1 MFYDAKSD
9 YIGKLPERLSE
20 VAEFSAL
27 ADAIDTEMDRLN
39 SAIAIMA
46 ANKAILTADY
56 DGLLR
61 WEKILGVSTPLNST
75 LQARREALVARLMT
89 KPPINLKVLRGIIEA
104 YMGLTVDIYTKGY
117 FVRVRYRGESRI
129 KDLVPLYETAYEII
143 PACMLLDIAYKYLTW
158 DELDILM
165 MDFGALDAVEIDWE
179 TFEKGE
185 WI

>member
-9 YIGKLPERLSE
+9 FIGKLPERLRE
-20 VAEFSAL
+20 VVEFSAL
-27 ADAIDTEMDRLN
+27 ADAVNPELDRLN
-39 SAIAIMA
+39 SAIARMA
-46 ANKAILTADY
+46 ANKAILTADS

-61 WEKILGVSTPLNST
+61 WEKILGVSTPMNST

-104 YMGLTVDIYTKGY
+104 YMGLVVDIFTEGY

-129 KDLVPLYETAYEII
+129 KDLVPLYATAYEII
-143 PACMLLDIAYKYLTW
+143 PACMLLDIAYKYLVW
-158 DELDILM
+158 EELDSLA
-165 MDFGALDAVEIDWE
+165 MDFDALDAVGADWE

>member
-9 YIGKLPERLSE
+9 YLGKLPERLRE
-20 VAEFSAL
+20 VVEFSAL
-27 ADAIDTEMDRLN
+27 ADAVNPEMDRLK
-39 SAIAIMA
+39 SAIASMA
-46 ANKAILTADY
+46 ANKAILTANS

-61 WEKILGVSTPLNST
+61 WERMLGVSTPMNST

-104 YMGLTVDIYTKGY
+104 YMGLEVDIFADGH

-129 KDLVPLYETAYEII
+129 KDLIPLYSTAYEII
-143 PACMLLDIAYKYLTW
+143 PACMLLDISYRYLIW
-158 DELDILM
+158 EEMDSLM
-165 MDFGALDAVEIDWE
+165 KSFDALDAIAVNWE
-179 TFEKGE
+179 EFEKGE

>member
-9 YIGKLPERLSE
+9 YLAKLPERLRE
-20 VAEFSAL
+20 VVEFSVL
-27 ADAIDTEMDRLN
+27 ADAVNPEIDRLN
-39 SAIAIMA
+39 SAIARMA
-46 ANKAILTADY
+46 ANKAILTADS

-61 WEKILGVSTPLNST
+61 WEKILGVSTPLGST

-104 YMGLTVDIYTKGY
+104 YMGLKVDIFTDDY
-117 FVRVRYRGESRI
+117 FVKVRYRGESRI
-129 KDLVPLYETAYEII
+129 KDIVPLYATVYEII
-143 PACMLLDIAYKYLTW
+143 PACMLLDIAYKYLVW
-158 DELDILM
+158 NELDSLA
-165 MDFGALDAVEIDWE
+165 MDFDSLDAVGADWE